1 MMKKATGGAGIG
13 SGTGGKAE
21 NIPISGGSIKAEGG
35 SAGANGDNA
44 NLALWTGL
52 LALSGALYAAAKRRT
67 A

>member
-1 MMKKATGGAGIG
+1 MMKRANGGAGIG
-13 SGTGGKAE
+13 SGNGGKAE
-21 NIPISGGSIKAEGG
+21 NITISGG
-35 SAGANGDNA
+35 SAGANGDGA